1 MMAHRIDY
9 TRMKQLRDSGMRY
22 SAIAA
27 ELGCCEESIT
37 NAVKRFG
44 WEKRPSGGKRE
55 IDAALLHSLWFSE
68 IETGDIAIRF
78 GVSLSTLHSLRM
90 RYKLP
95 ARPKRPRAES
105 VLVDPTPSEIEERAR
120 QCRERHFAQ
129 RRGETDDN
137 TLQWRQGGAA

>member
-44 WEKRPSGGKRE
+44 WDKRPSGGKRT

-68 IETGDIAIRF
+68 MDTGDIAIRF
-78 GVSLSTLHSLRM
+78 GVSQSTLNTVRK

-95 ARPKRPRAES
+95 PRPKRRAES

-129 RRGETDDN
+129 RRGETEET